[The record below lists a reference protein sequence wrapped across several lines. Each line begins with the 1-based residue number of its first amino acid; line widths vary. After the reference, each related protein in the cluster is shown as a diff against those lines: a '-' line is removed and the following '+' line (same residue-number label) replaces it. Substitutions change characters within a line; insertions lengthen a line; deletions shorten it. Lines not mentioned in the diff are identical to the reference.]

1 MPFQLYIVIALAL
14 TFDFL
19 NGVHDSSNI
28 VATMIASRA
37 FRPNMALG
45 LTAVANFLGPFLFGV
60 AVATTIGDEVAESHA
75 LNLEVIIAC
84 LVGAIVWNILT
95 WVLGIPSSS
104 S

>member
-1 MPFQLYIVIALAL
+1 MSPELIVVILLAL

-37 FRPNMALG
+37 FSPRSALA

-60 AVATTIGDEVAESHA
+60 AVATTIGDEVAESSA
-75 LNLEVIIAC
+75 
-84 LVGAIVWNILT
+84 
-95 WVLGIPSSS
+95 
-104 S
+104 